1 MSRKRARAQDV
12 AAERPKDP
20 WRVAKQWPPLRTE
33 SAGSKVWILKVPG
46 VVAQAWQS
54 VAAGGAL
61 GEVKVKE
68 GEGTVLKLSKE
79 VAKKTRMREY
89 RFVSKVEGAAAAAA
103 ASSASR
109 ARTVD
114 PRERLV
120 TGSLVEICGLSTK
133 AEHNGREGSV
143 KGRAKSSAGEGY
155 HLVEV
160 YGAGP
165 GGRSETLTLH
175 ASNMRRLVPKYL
187 YEATTTTTMSSAA
200 AIAAGARREVRDVSA
215 EITGRVTRSCRLQPP
230 RSALGGGLK
239 RTKYKKLCRSRIVQ
253 DEAARPGVTINKNI
267 RAIRAETHS
276 TGYNK
281 VMSTARPKRDQAAVK
296 KIPAGALIHTTGG
309 AYGMRAK
316 LAGRRAGNVKIID
329 LVLDLFKQERYLT
342 SRYVANEIKCK
353 DADVLHAMKKA
364 NEKGRYFVFHKDG
377 DHYQRWEYLLG
388 PRVVESEAAP

>member
-1 MSRKRARAQDV
+1 MSKRARPEDV
-12 AAERPKDP
+12 PAERPKDP
-20 WRVAKQWPPLRTE
+20 WRVAKQWPSLRTE

-89 RFVSKVEGAAAAAA
+89 RFVSKAEGGGAAAAASA
-103 ASSASR
+103 AR

-120 TGSLVEICGLSTK
+120 TGSLVEICGLSTQ

-143 KGRAKSSAGEGY
+143 KGPAKSSAGAGY
-155 HLVEV
+155 HFVEV

-200 AIAAGARREVRDVSA
+200 AISAGARREVREVSA
-215 EITGRVTRSCRLQPP
+215 EMTGRVTHSCRLQPP

-276 TGYNK
+276 TGFNK

-296 KIPAGALIHTTGG
+296 KIPAGALIQTTGG

-316 LAGRRAGNVKIID
+316 LSGRRAGDVKTID
-329 LVLDLFKQERYLT
+329 LVVDLFKQERFLT
-342 SRYVANEIKCK
+342 SRYIANELQCK
-353 DADVLHAMKKA
+353 DADVVHAMKKA
-364 NEKGRYFVFHKDG
+364 NEKGRYFVFHKEG
-377 DHYQRWEYLLG
+377 EHYQRWEYLLG
-388 PRVVESEAAP
+388 PRVAEPEAAS